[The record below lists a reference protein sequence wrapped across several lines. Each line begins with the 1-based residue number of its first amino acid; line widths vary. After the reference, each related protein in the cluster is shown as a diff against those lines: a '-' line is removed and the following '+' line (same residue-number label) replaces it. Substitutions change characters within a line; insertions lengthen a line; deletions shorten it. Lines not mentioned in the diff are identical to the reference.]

1 MSIVLLAACL
11 IIMAVG
17 LVGSILPVIPG
28 IPLIFLGYVLYGF
41 FTSWQY
47 FGAGTIIFW
56 GVVTAVTF
64 AMEYYAGVIGA
75 KRSGSSILGI
85 WGSFIGAVIG
95 MIVFNLAG
103 LIVGTFAGAVAGE
116 LLAGRPAGEALR
128 SGKGALIGFF
138 AGSLFKLV
146 VGLVMM
152 GTFVWQVLIR

>member
-1 MSIVLLAACL
+1 MSILLLVVCL
-11 IIMAVG
+11 LIMAVG

-28 IPLIFLGYVLYGF
+28 IPLIYLGYVLYGLF
-41 FTSWQY
+41 SGWQH

-56 GVVTAVTF
+56 GVVTAAAV
-64 AMEYYAGVIGA
+64 AAEYYAGAVGA
-75 KRSGSSILGI
+75 RRSGSSIMGI

-103 LIVGTFAGAVAGE
+103 LIIGTFAGAVVGE
-116 LLAGRPAGEALR
+116 LLAGRPPGAALR

-146 VGLVMM
+146 VGLLMM